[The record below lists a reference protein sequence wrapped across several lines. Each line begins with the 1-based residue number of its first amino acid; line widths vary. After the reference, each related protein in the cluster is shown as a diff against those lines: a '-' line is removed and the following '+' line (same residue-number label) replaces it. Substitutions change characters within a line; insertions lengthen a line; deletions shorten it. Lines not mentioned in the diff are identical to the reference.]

1 MCASGRL
8 VDMSMTGQIA
18 IRVGRDRA
26 LSLTLLICCLFL
38 ILAVFGALVA
48 PYDPIAIDAAGQLL
62 PPSAAHPCGTDHVG
76 RDICSR
82 IIVATRLDLFIG
94 LSSAILALVV
104 GGLIGAIGGYFG
116 GMVDRICVWIVDT
129 IIAFP
134 LFLLAMGI
142 VAALGNTLMNVIYA
156 TAIVNIPFYARV
168 MRAEILQRREAGFV
182 EAARVAGNGR
192 WRVLFV
198 HLIPCAWP
206 GLAVQASLT
215 MGWAILNAASL
226 SFIGLGVRPPQPEW
240 GLMVAEGASFI
251 ISGQWW
257 VSLMPGIVL
266 VAVVLFFNLLGDRLR
281 DLLDI
286 RERH

>member
-1 MCASGRL
+1 MALIDTIAPGAKRDVVLSG
-8 VDMSMTGQIA
+8 
-18 IRVGRDRA
+18 A
-26 LSLTLLICCLFL
+26 LMVCGL
-38 ILAVFGALVA
+38 ILVVALFGGLIA
-48 PYDPIAIDAAGQLL
+48 PYDAVATDAAHQLM
-62 PPSAAHPCGTDHVG
+62 PPSLGHPCGTDHVG

-82 IIVATRLDLFIG
+82 IIVAARLDLFIG
-94 LSSAILALVV
+94 LASAVLALLV
-104 GGLIGAIGGYFG
+104 GGLIGAIGAFFG
-116 GMVDRICVWIVDT
+116 GWIDRICTWIADT

-142 VAALGNTLMNVIYA
+142 VAALGNSLMNVIYA
-156 TAIVNIPFYARV
+156 TAIVNIPFYART
-168 MRAEILQRREAGFV
+168 MRAEILQRRHASFV
-182 EAARVAGNGR
+182 EAAQVAGNGS
-192 WRVLFV
+192 WRTLFV

-226 SFIGLGVRPPQPEW
+226 SFIGLGIRPPTPEW

-257 VSLMPGIVL
+257 VSIMPGVVL
-266 VAVVLFFNLLGDRLR
+266 VLVVLSFSLLGDRLR

-286 RERH
+286 KERR

>member
-1 MCASGRL
+1 MTALGQTLIGR
-8 VDMSMTGQIA
+8 VPKP
-18 IRVGRDRA
+18 A
-26 LSLTLLICCLFL
+26 LSVAMVICAVIGFAALFGPLI
-38 ILAVFGALVA
+38 A
-48 PYDPIAIDAAGQLL
+48 PYDPIATNPASALL
-62 PPSAAHPCGTDHVG
+62 SPSLAHPCGTDHVG

-94 LSSAILALVV
+94 LSSAALALVV
-104 GGLIGAIGGYFG
+104 GGLIGAVGAYFG
-116 GMVDRICVWIVDT
+116 GWIDRICVWIVDT

-142 VAALGNTLMNVIYA
+142 VAALGNSLVNVIYA
-156 TAIVNIPFYARV
+156 TAIVNIPFYARA

-226 SFIGLGVRPPQPEW
+226 SFIGLGIRPPQPEW

-266 VAVVLFFNLLGDRLR
+266 VSVVLFFNLLGDRLR

-286 RERH
+286 RERR

>member
-1 MCASGRL
+1 MSIVGQTLIGRFPKP
-8 VDMSMTGQIA
+8 
-18 IRVGRDRA
+18 A
-26 LSLTLLICCLFL
+26 LSVTAVICLVIVFVALFGPLI
-38 ILAVFGALVA
+38 A
-48 PYDPIAIDAAGQLL
+48 PYDPIATHPASALL
-62 PPSAAHPCGTDHVG
+62 PPSLAHPCGTDHVG

-94 LSSAILALVV
+94 LSSAALALVV
-104 GGLIGAIGGYFG
+104 GGLIGAVGAYFG
-116 GMVDRICVWIVDT
+116 GWTDRICVWIVDT

-142 VAALGNTLMNVIYA
+142 VAALGNSLVNVIYA
-156 TAIVNIPFYARV
+156 TAIVNIPFYARA

-226 SFIGLGVRPPQPEW
+226 SFIGLGIRPPQPEW

-251 ISGQWW
+251 ISGHWW

-266 VAVVLFFNLLGDRLR
+266 VSVVLFFNLLGDRLR

-286 RERH
+286 RERR